1 MSLADLLNAYVQ
13 GTAEGPEVAL
23 LDKFI
28 RDRIAKQVGGAQ
40 RVSDTA
46 VLLWLKRYEKG
57 GMNTQASAYLDQLIA
72 QRAPSYGEYEDDE
85 VEDDEVED
93 EDEDEDDEVEDELT
107 PTPTPTPSGPL
118 LRDAKVDAELT
129 RAHDWRF
136 HLESAARDALAA
148 LVRRDL
154 EAAKARLKRGITWAP

>member
-72 QRAPSYGEYEDDE
+72 QRAPSYEGGYEDDE
-85 VEDDEVED
+85 AEDDEAED
-93 EDEDEDDEVEDELT
+93 EPEDEVEAVPVPAPALALT
-107 PTPTPTPSGPL
+107 
-118 LRDAKVDAELT
+118 RDTRIDSELT

-148 LVRRDL
+148 LVKRDL
-154 EAAKARLKRGITWAP
+154 EAAKTRLKRGITWAP